1 MPPKQSK
8 TSGPSLADQV
18 TEIADQPFNEAAGGL
33 LRAGF
38 LFSNH
43 KERPFLAYDLN
54 LAKVD
59 VLFALARA
67 DGNSLNCSEVAEKT
81 LITKGG
87 ITGIIDRLEARG
99 LVKRIHSQ
107 EDRHSVL
114 IQLTAREVEFGRKI
128 YPELEGIT
136 VRGSKRRLAARRS
149 KEFNELLAQ
158 LIRTLESG

>member
-54 LAKVD
+54 LAQVD

-67 DGNSLNCSEVAEKT
+67 DGNSLNCSEIAEKT

-99 LVKRIHSQ
+99 LVKRIHLQ
-107 EDRHSVL
+107 EDRRSVL
-114 IQLTAREVEFGRKI
+114 ILCVAKYHSGGGRG
-128 YPELEGIT
+128 L
-136 VRGSKRRLAARRS
+136 
-149 KEFNELLAQ
+149 KEAVAVWSPA
-158 LIRTLESG
+158 I